1 MNNIDIKNNFINQL
15 KEKYKI
21 IIGIVLFILLLVII
35 IQVYF
40 FYNNKKILDTSIVYN
55 QIKSDLENN
64 ESTDLLNE
72 ISKEKNFYGVLA
84 KIDII
89 NLKLNNNELESA
101 YQDYITLL
109 NQNNL
114 DNLYKSTIGIQASY
128 NFLRLL
134 SEESNMNKLSEFKTK
149 INELLSFV
157 DPSIDSFIGFNLEI
171 LYLLSILE
179 QDFSNSLSLSNESQ
193 DLYQQI
199 QEGDRISAFIK
210 ERVKK
215 INDFQKILTILT

>member
-21 IIGIVLFILLLVII
+21 IIGIILFIFLLVII

-40 FYNNKKILDTSIVYN
+40 FYNNKKILDTSIIYN
-55 QIKSDLENN
+55 ETKSDFKNN
-64 ESTDLLNE
+64 EFISLLDE

-84 KIDII
+84 KIDKI
-89 NLKLNNNELESA
+89 NLKLSNNELDSA

-109 NQNNL
+109 NQSNL
-114 DNLYKSTIGIQASY
+114 ANLYKSAISIQASY

-149 INELLSFV
+149 INKLLSFV

-215 INDFQKILTILT
+215 INDFQKYK

>member
-21 IIGIVLFILLLVII
+21 IIGIILFIFLLVII

-114 DNLYKSTIGIQASY
+114 DNL
-128 NFLRLL
+128 
-134 SEESNMNKLSEFKTK
+134 
-149 INELLSFV
+149 
-157 DPSIDSFIGFNLEI
+157 
-171 LYLLSILE
+171 
-179 QDFSNSLSLSNESQ
+179 
-193 DLYQQI
+193 
-199 QEGDRISAFIK
+199 
-210 ERVKK
+210 
-215 INDFQKILTILT
+215 

>member
-21 IIGIVLFILLLVII
+21 IIGIVLFIFLLVII

-40 FYNNKKILDTSIVYN
+40 FYNNQKILDTSIVYS

-64 ESTDLLNE
+64 EFTELLNE

-89 NLKLNNNELESA
+89 NLKLNKNELESA

-128 NFLRLL
+128 NYLRLL
-134 SEESNMNKLSEFKTK
+134 SDELNKNKLPEFNTK
-149 INELLSFV
+149 ITELLSFV
-157 DPSIDSFIGFNLEI
+157 DPSIDSYIGFNLEI

-179 QDFSNSLSLSNESQ
+179 QDFSNSLTISNESQ

-215 INDFQKILTILT
+215 INDFQKYK

>member
-1 MNNIDIKNNFINQL
+1 MNNIDIKNNFINLL

-21 IIGIVLFILLLVII
+21 IIGIVLFILLLLII

-55 QIKSDLENN
+55 QIKSDLKNN
-64 ESTDLLNE
+64 EFKDLLNE
-72 ISKEKNFYGVLA
+72 ISKEKNFYGILS

-134 SEESNMNKLSEFKTK
+134 SKESYKNKFTEYKTK

-157 DPSIDSFIGFNLEI
+157 DPSIDTYIGFNLEI
-171 LYLLSILE
+171 LYLLSIFE
-179 QDFSNSLSLSNESQ
+179 QDFSNSLSLSNESKN
-193 DLYQQI
+193 LYQQI
-199 QEGDRISAFIK
+199 QESDRVSAFIK

-215 INDFQKILTILT
+215 INDFQKYK

>member
-1 MNNIDIKNNFINQL
+1 MNNIDINNNFINQI

-21 IIGIVLFILLLVII
+21 IIGIVLFIFLLVIM
-35 IQVYF
+35 IQVYS
-40 FYNNKKILDTSIVYN
+40 FYNNKMILDTSIVYN
-55 QIKSDLENN
+55 QIKTDLENN

-134 SEESNMNKLSEFKTK
+134 SHESHKNKFTEFKTK
-149 INELLSFV
+149 ITDLLSFV
-157 DPSIDSFIGFNLEI
+157 DPSIDTYIGFNLEI
-171 LYLLSILE
+171 LYLLSIFE
-179 QDFSNSLSLSNESQ
+179 QDFSSSLSLSNESKN
-193 DLYQQI
+193 LYQQI
-199 QEGDRISAFIK
+199 QEGDRVSAFIK

-215 INDFQKILTILT
+215 INDFQKYK

>member
-1 MNNIDIKNNFINQL
+1 MNNIDIKNNFINQI

-21 IIGIVLFILLLVII
+21 IIGIILFIFLLVII

-40 FYNNKKILDTSIVYN
+40 FYNNKKILDTSIFYYET
-55 QIKSDLENN
+55 KSDFKNN
-64 ESTDLLNE
+64 EFIGLLDE

-84 KIDII
+84 KIDKI
-89 NLKLNNNELESA
+89 NLKLSNNELDSA

-109 NQNNL
+109 NQSNL
-114 DNLYKSTIGIQASY
+114 ANLYKSTISIQASY

-149 INELLSFV
+149 INKLLSFV

-215 INDFQKILTILT
+215 INDFQKYK

>member
-1 MNNIDIKNNFINQL
+1 MNNIDIKNNLINQI

-21 IIGIVLFILLLVII
+21 IIGIILFIFLLVII

-40 FYNNKKILDTSIVYN
+40 YYNNKKILDTSIIYN
-55 QIKSDLENN
+55 ETKSDFKNN
-64 ESTDLLNE
+64 EFISLLDE

-84 KIDII
+84 KIDKI
-89 NLKLNNNELESA
+89 NLKLSNNELDSA

-109 NQNNL
+109 NQSNL
-114 DNLYKSTIGIQASY
+114 ANLYKSTISIQASY

-149 INELLSFV
+149 INKLLSFV
-157 DPSIDSFIGFNLEI
+157 DPSIDSFNGFNLEI

-215 INDFQKILTILT
+215 INDFQKYK

>member
-1 MNNIDIKNNFINQL
+1 MNNIDIKNNFINQI

-21 IIGIVLFILLLVII
+21 IIGIILFIFLLVII

-40 FYNNKKILDTSIVYN
+40 YYNNKKILDTSIIYN
-55 QIKSDLENN
+55 ETKSDFKNN
-64 ESTDLLNE
+64 EFISLLDE

-84 KIDII
+84 KIDKI
-89 NLKLNNNELESA
+89 NLKLSNNELDSA

-109 NQNNL
+109 NQSNL
-114 DNLYKSTIGIQASY
+114 ANIYKSTISIQASY

-149 INELLSFV
+149 INKLLSFV
-157 DPSIDSFIGFNLEI
+157 DPSIDSFNGFNLEI

-179 QDFSNSLSLSNESQ
+179 QDFSNSLTLSNESQ

-215 INDFQKILTILT
+215 INDFQKYK

>member
-21 IIGIVLFILLLVII
+21 IIGIVLFIFLLVII
-35 IQVYF
+35 IQIFF
-40 FYNNKKILDTSIVYN
+40 FYDNIKILDTSIAYN
-55 QIKSDLENN
+55 ETKSDFKNN
-64 ESTDLLNE
+64 EFIDLLDE

-84 KIDII
+84 KIDKI
-89 NLKLNNNELESA
+89 NLKLSNNELESA

-109 NQNNL
+109 NQSNL
-114 DNLYKSTIGIQASY
+114 ANIYKSTISIQASY

-149 INELLSFV
+149 INKLLSFV

-171 LYLLSILE
+171 LYLLSIFE
-179 QDFSNSLSLSNESQ
+179 QDFSNSLTLSDESQ
-193 DLYQQI
+193 NLYQQI

-215 INDFQKILTILT
+215 INDFQKYK

>member
-21 IIGIVLFILLLVII
+21 VIGIVLFIFLLVII

-55 QIKSDLENN
+55 EIKSDFKNN
-64 ESTDLLNE
+64 EFIGLLDE

-84 KIDII
+84 KIDKI
-89 NLKLNNNELESA
+89 NLKLSNNELDSA

-128 NFLRLL
+128 NFLRFL
-134 SEESNMNKLSEFKTK
+134 SEESNKNKFTEFKMK
-149 INELLSFV
+149 ITELLSFV
-157 DPSIDSFIGFNLEI
+157 DPSVDSYIGFNLEI
-171 LYLLSILE
+171 LYLLSIFE
-179 QDFSNSLSLSNESQ
+179 QDFTNSSSLSNESKN
-193 DLYQQI
+193 LYQQI
-199 QEGDRISAFIK
+199 QEGDRVSAFIK

-215 INDFQKILTILT
+215 INDFQKYK

>member
-21 IIGIVLFILLLVII
+21 IIGIILFIFLLVII

-40 FYNNKKILDTSIVYN
+40 FYNNKKILDTSIVYS

-64 ESTDLLNE
+64 EFTELLNE

-89 NLKLNNNELESA
+89 NLKLNNNESESA
-101 YQDYITLL
+101 FQDYITLL

-134 SEESNMNKLSEFKTK
+134 SKESYKNKFTEYKTK

-157 DPSIDSFIGFNLEI
+157 DPSIDSYIGFNLEI
-171 LYLLSILE
+171 LYLLSIFE
-179 QDFSNSLSLSNESQ
+179 QDYTNSLSLSNESKN
-193 DLYQQI
+193 LYQQI
-199 QEGDRISAFIK
+199 QEGDRVSAFIK

-215 INDFQKILTILT
+215 INDFQKYK

>member
-21 IIGIVLFILLLVII
+21 IIGIVLFIFLLVII
-35 IQVYF
+35 FQVYF

-64 ESTDLLNE
+64 EFANLLNE
-72 ISKEKNFYGVLA
+72 ITKDENFYGVLA

-114 DNLYKSTIGIQASY
+114 DNLYKSAISIQASY

-134 SEESNMNKLSEFKTK
+134 SDKSNKNKLPEFNTK
-149 INELLSFV
+149 ITELLSFV
-157 DPSIDSFIGFNLEI
+157 DPSIDSYIGFNLEI

-179 QDFSNSLSLSNESQ
+179 QDFTNSLSLSNESKN
-193 DLYQQI
+193 LYQQI
-199 QEGDRISAFIK
+199 QEGDRVSAFIK

-215 INDFQKILTILT
+215 INDFQKYK

>member
-21 IIGIVLFILLLVII
+21 IIGIILFIFLLVII

-40 FYNNKKILDTSIVYN
+40 FYNNKKILDTSIIYN
-55 QIKSDLENN
+55 ETKSDFKNN
-64 ESTDLLNE
+64 EFISLLDE

-84 KIDII
+84 KIDKI
-89 NLKLNNNELESA
+89 NLKLSNNELESA
-101 YQDYITLL
+101 YQDYLTLL
-109 NQNNL
+109 NQSNL
-114 DNLYKSTIGIQASY
+114 ANLYQSTISIQASY

-215 INDFQKILTILT
+215 INDFQKYK

>member
-1 MNNIDIKNNFINQL
+1 MNNIDINNNFINQL

-40 FYNNKKILDTSIVYN
+40 FYNNKKILDTSILYN
-55 QIKSDLENN
+55 ETKSDFKNN
-64 ESTDLLNE
+64 EFIGLLDE

-84 KIDII
+84 KIDKI

-109 NQNNL
+109 NQSNL
-114 DNLYKSTIGIQASY
+114 ANLYQSTISIQASY

-134 SEESNMNKLSEFKTK
+134 SEESNINKLSEFKTK

-179 QDFSNSLSLSNESQ
+179 QDFSNSLTLSNDSQ

-215 INDFQKILTILT
+215 INDFQKYK

>member
-21 IIGIVLFILLLVII
+21 IIGIVLFIFLLVII

-40 FYNNKKILDTSIVYN
+40 FYNNQKILDTSIVYS

-64 ESTDLLNE
+64 EFKELLNE

-101 YQDYITLL
+101 FQDYITLL

-128 NFLRLL
+128 NFLR
-134 SEESNMNKLSEFKTK
+134 
-149 INELLSFV
+149 
-157 DPSIDSFIGFNLEI
+157 
-171 LYLLSILE
+171 
-179 QDFSNSLSLSNESQ
+179 
-193 DLYQQI
+193 YQYNR
-199 QEGDRISAFIK
+199 EYP
-210 ERVKK
+210 
-215 INDFQKILTILT
+215 

>member
-21 IIGIVLFILLLVII
+21 IVGIVLSILLLVII

-40 FYNNKKILDTSIVYN
+40 FYKNKKILDTSILYN
-55 QIKSDLENN
+55 ETKSDFKNN
-64 ESTDLLNE
+64 EFIALLDE

-84 KIDII
+84 KIDKI
-89 NLKLNNNELESA
+89 NLKLSNNELESA
-101 YQDYITLL
+101 YQDYLILL
-109 NQNNL
+109 NQSNL
-114 DNLYKSTIGIQASY
+114 ANLYKSTISIQASY

-179 QDFSNSLSLSNESQ
+179 QDFSNSLILSNESQ

-215 INDFQKILTILT
+215 INDFQKYK

>member
-1 MNNIDIKNNFINQL
+1 MNNIDINNNFINQL

-21 IIGIVLFILLLVII
+21 IIGIVLFIFLLVII

-40 FYNNKKILDTSIVYN
+40 FYNNQKILDTSIVYS

-64 ESTDLLNE
+64 EFTELLNE

-101 YQDYITLL
+101 FQDYITLL

-114 DNLYKSTIGIQASY
+114 DNLYKSIISIQASY

-134 SEESNMNKLSEFKTK
+134 SKESYKNKFTEYKTK

-157 DPSIDSFIGFNLEI
+157 DPSIDSYIGFNLEI
-171 LYLLSILE
+171 LYLLSIFE
-179 QDFSNSLSLSNESQ
+179 QDFTNSLSLSNKSKN
-193 DLYQQI
+193 LYQQI
-199 QEGDRISAFIK
+199 QEGARVSAFIK

-215 INDFQKILTILT
+215 INDFQKYK

>member
-1 MNNIDIKNNFINQL
+1 MNNIDIKNNFINQI

-21 IIGIVLFILLLVII
+21 IIGIILFIFLLVII

-40 FYNNKKILDTSIVYN
+40 YNNNKKILDTSIIYN
-55 QIKSDLENN
+55 ETKSDFKNN
-64 ESTDLLNE
+64 EFISLLDE

-84 KIDII
+84 KIDKI
-89 NLKLNNNELESA
+89 NLKLSNNELESA
-101 YQDYITLL
+101 YQDYLTLL
-109 NQNNL
+109 NQSNL
-114 DNLYKSTIGIQASY
+114 ANLYQSTISIQASY

-149 INELLSFV
+149 INKLLSFV

-215 INDFQKILTILT
+215 INDFQKYK

>member
-21 IIGIVLFILLLVII
+21 IIGIVLFIFLLVII

-40 FYNNKKILDTSIVYN
+40 FYNNQKILDTSIVYS

-64 ESTDLLNE
+64 EFKELLNE

-101 YQDYITLL
+101 FQDYITLL

-114 DNLYKSTIGIQASY
+114 DNLYKSAISIQASY
-128 NFLRLL
+128 NFLSLL
-134 SEESNMNKLSEFKTK
+134 SDESNKNELPEFSTK
-149 INELLSFV
+149 ITELLSFV
-157 DPSIDSFIGFNLEI
+157 DPSIDSYIGFNLEI

-179 QDFSNSLSLSNESQ
+179 QDFTNSLSLSNKSKN
-193 DLYQQI
+193 LYQQI
-199 QEGDRISAFIK
+199 QEGDRVSAFIK

-215 INDFQKILTILT
+215 INDFQKYK

>member
-1 MNNIDIKNNFINQL
+1 MNNVDIKNNFINQI

-21 IIGIVLFILLLVII
+21 IIGIVLFIFLLVII

-72 ISKEKNFYGVLA
+72 ISKEKNFYGVLT

-149 INELLSFV
+149 INKLLSFV

-215 INDFQKILTILT
+215 INDFQKYK

>member
-15 KEKYKI
+15 KEKYKV
-21 IIGIVLFILLLVII
+21 IIGIILFIFLLAII

-40 FYNNKKILDTSIVYN
+40 FYNNKKILDTSIAYN
-55 QIKSDLENN
+55 ETKSDFKNN
-64 ESTDLLNE
+64 EFISLLDE

-84 KIDII
+84 KIDKI
-89 NLKLNNNELESA
+89 NLKLSNNELDSA

-109 NQNNL
+109 NQSNL
-114 DNLYKSTIGIQASY
+114 ANLYKSTISIQASY

-134 SEESNMNKLSEFKTK
+134 SEESNMNKLSEFQTK

-157 DPSIDSFIGFNLEI
+157 DPSIDSFIGFNLEV

-215 INDFQKILTILT
+215 INDYQKYK

>member
-55 QIKSDLENN
+55 ETKSDFKNN
-64 ESTDLLNE
+64 EFIVLLDE

-84 KIDII
+84 KIDKI

-101 YQDYITLL
+101 YQDYLTLL
-109 NQNNL
+109 NQSNL
-114 DNLYKSTIGIQASY
+114 ANLYKSTISIQASY

-179 QDFSNSLSLSNESQ
+179 QDFSNSLTLSNDSQ

-215 INDFQKILTILT
+215 INDFQKYK

>member
-21 IIGIVLFILLLVII
+21 IIGIVLFIFLLVII
-35 IQVYF
+35 FQVYF

-55 QIKSDLENN
+55 QIKTDLENN

-114 DNLYKSTIGIQASY
+114 DNLYKSAISIQASY

-134 SEESNMNKLSEFKTK
+134 SDKSNKNKLPEFNTK
-149 INELLSFV
+149 ITELLSFV
-157 DPSIDSFIGFNLEI
+157 DSYIDSYIGFNLEI

-179 QDFSNSLSLSNESQ
+179 QDFTNSLSLSNESKN
-193 DLYQQI
+193 LYQQI
-199 QEGDRISAFIK
+199 QEGDRVSAFIK

-215 INDFQKILTILT
+215 INDFQKYK

>member
-1 MNNIDIKNNFINQL
+1 MNNIDIKNNLINQI

-21 IIGIVLFILLLVII
+21 IIGIILFIFLLVII

-40 FYNNKKILDTSIVYN
+40 YYNNKKILDTSIIYN
-55 QIKSDLENN
+55 ETKSDFKNN
-64 ESTDLLNE
+64 EFINLLDE

-84 KIDII
+84 KIDKI
-89 NLKLNNNELESA
+89 NLKLSNNELDSA

-109 NQNNL
+109 NQSNL
-114 DNLYKSTIGIQASY
+114 ANLYKSTISIQASY
-128 NFLRLL
+128 SFLRLL

-149 INELLSFV
+149 INKLLSFV
-157 DPSIDSFIGFNLEI
+157 DPSIDSFIGFNLEV

-179 QDFSNSLSLSNESQ
+179 QDFSNSLTISNESQ

-215 INDFQKILTILT
+215 INDFQKYK

>member
-21 IIGIVLFILLLVII
+21 IIGIILFIFLLVII

-40 FYNNKKILDTSIVYN
+40 YYNNKKILDTSIIYN
-55 QIKSDLENN
+55 ETKSDFKNN
-64 ESTDLLNE
+64 EFISLLDE

-84 KIDII
+84 KIDKI
-89 NLKLNNNELESA
+89 NLKLSNNELDSA

-109 NQNNL
+109 NQSNL
-114 DNLYKSTIGIQASY
+114 ANLYKSTISIQASY
-128 NFLRLL
+128 SFLRLL

-149 INELLSFV
+149 INKLLSFV

-215 INDFQKILTILT
+215 INDFQKYK

>member
-40 FYNNKKILDTSIVYN
+40 FYNNKKILDTSIIYN
-55 QIKSDLENN
+55 ETKSDFKNN
-64 ESTDLLNE
+64 EFISLLDE

-84 KIDII
+84 KIDKI
-89 NLKLNNNELESA
+89 NLKLSNNELDLA

-109 NQNNL
+109 NQSNL
-114 DNLYKSTIGIQASY
+114 ANLYKSAISNQASY

-149 INELLSFV
+149 INKLLSFV
-157 DPSIDSFIGFNLEI
+157 DPSIDSFNGFNLEI

-199 QEGDRISAFIK
+199 QEGDRISSFIK

-215 INDFQKILTILT
+215 INDFQKYK

>member
-15 KEKYKI
+15 KEKYKML
-21 IIGIVLFILLLVII
+21 IGIVLFIFLLVII
-35 IQVYF
+35 IQIYF

-55 QIKSDLENN
+55 EAKTDFNNN
-64 ESTDLLNE
+64 EFIDLLDE
-72 ISKEKNFYGVLA
+72 ISKEKNFYGFLA
-84 KIDII
+84 TIDKINFKI
-89 NLKLNNNELESA
+89 NNNELESA
-101 YQDYITLL
+101 YQDYIMLL
-109 NQNNL
+109 NQVGL
-114 DNLYKSTIGIQASY
+114 TNLYKSTISVQASY

-134 SEESNMNKLSEFKTK
+134 SAESNMNKLPEFKEK

-157 DPSIDSFIGFNLEI
+157 DPSIDSYVGFNLEI

-179 QDFSNSLSLSNESQ
+179 QDFSNSLTLSNESQ
-193 DLYQQI
+193 NLYQQI

-215 INDFQKILTILT
+215 INDFQKYK

>member
-15 KEKYKI
+15 KEKYKM
-21 IIGIVLFILLLVII
+21 IIGIVLFIFLLIII

-40 FYNNKKILDTSIVYN
+40 FYNDKKILDTSIVYN
-55 QIKSDLENN
+55 ETKSDFKNN
-64 ESTDLLNE
+64 EFIGLLDE

-84 KIDII
+84 KIDKI
-89 NLKLNNNELESA
+89 NLKLNNNELEAA
-101 YQDYITLL
+101 YQDYLTLL
-109 NQNNL
+109 NQSNL
-114 DNLYKSTIGIQASY
+114 TNLYKSTISIQASY
-128 NFLRLL
+128 NFLSLL
-134 SEESNMNKLSEFKTK
+134 SEESNMNKLTEFKTK
-149 INELLSFV
+149 IIELLSFV

-179 QDFSNSLSLSNESQ
+179 QDFSNSLTLSNDSQ

-199 QEGDRISAFIK
+199 QEGDKISAFVK

-215 INDFQKILTILT
+215 INDYQKYK

>member
-21 IIGIVLFILLLVII
+21 IIGIVLFIFL
-35 IQVYF
+35 
-40 FYNNKKILDTSIVYN
+40 
-55 QIKSDLENN
+55 
-64 ESTDLLNE
+64 
-72 ISKEKNFYGVLA
+72 
-84 KIDII
+84 
-89 NLKLNNNELESA
+89 LESA
-101 YQDYITLL
+101 YQDYITIL
-109 NQNNL
+109 NQSNL
-114 DNLYKSTIGIQASY
+114 TNLYQSIISIQAAY

-149 INELLSFV
+149 INKLLSFV

-215 INDFQKILTILT
+215 INDFQKYK

>member
-1 MNNIDIKNNFINQL
+1 MNNIDINNNFINQL

-21 IIGIVLFILLLVII
+21 IIGIVLFIFLLVII

-64 ESTDLLNE
+64 EFANLLNE
-72 ISKEKNFYGVLA
+72 ITKDENFYGVLA

-114 DNLYKSTIGIQASY
+114 DNLYKSAISIQASY

-134 SEESNMNKLSEFKTK
+134 SDKSNKNKLPEFNTK
-149 INELLSFV
+149 ITELLSFV
-157 DPSIDSFIGFNLEI
+157 DSSIDSYIGFNLEI

-179 QDFSNSLSLSNESQ
+179 QDFTNSLSLSNKSKN
-193 DLYQQI
+193 LYQQI
-199 QEGDRISAFIK
+199 QEGDRVSAFIK

-215 INDFQKILTILT
+215 INDFQKYK

>member
-15 KEKYKI
+15 KEKYKM
-21 IIGIVLFILLLVII
+21 IIGIVLFIFLLIII

-40 FYNNKKILDTSIVYN
+40 FYNDKKILDTSIVYN
-55 QIKSDLENN
+55 ETKSDFKNN
-64 ESTDLLNE
+64 EFIGLLDE

-84 KIDII
+84 KIDKI
-89 NLKLNNNELESA
+89 NLKLNNNELEAA
-101 YQDYITLL
+101 YQDYLTLL
-109 NQNNL
+109 NQSNL
-114 DNLYKSTIGIQASY
+114 TNLYKSTISIQASY
-128 NFLRLL
+128 NFLSLL
-134 SEESNMNKLSEFKTK
+134 SEESNMNKLTEFKTK
-149 INELLSFV
+149 IIELLSFV

-179 QDFSNSLSLSNESQ
+179 QDFSNSLTLSNDSQ

-199 QEGDRISAFIK
+199 QEGDKISAFVK

-215 INDFQKILTILT
+215 INDFQKYK

>member
-21 IIGIVLFILLLVII
+21 IIGIILFIFLLVII

-64 ESTDLLNE
+64 EFANLLNE
-72 ISKEKNFYGVLA
+72 ITKDENFYGVLA

-134 SEESNMNKLSEFKTK
+134 SKESYKNKFTEYKTK

-157 DPSIDSFIGFNLEI
+157 DPSIDSYIGFNLEI
-171 LYLLSILE
+171 LYLLSIFE
-179 QDFSNSLSLSNESQ
+179 QDFTNSLSLSNESKN
-193 DLYQQI
+193 LYQQI
-199 QEGDRISAFIK
+199 QEGDRVSAFIK

-215 INDFQKILTILT
+215 INDFQKYK